1 MKSFS
6 DKVRSG
12 EWKGFTGKP
21 LTDVLAIGIGGSYL
35 GVEFVN
41 EALRTDPEAEK
52 LSKGRRLKFLANV
65 DPIDVKRALE
75 GLSAETTL
83 VLVVSKTFT
92 TAETMLNAKTI
103 KDWLI
108 KELGSPDCIAKHVAA
123 CSTALDKTSA
133 FGIDPANV
141 FGFWDW
147 VGGRFS
153 VCSAVGVMP
162 LSLQYGFDT
171 ISQFLDGMAAMDQHF
186 LTAPINQNL
195 PTLAGLLTV
204 WNVSVLGYEG
214 CAVLPYCQ

>member
-1 MKSFS
+1 MPGSPLEVLGERG

-52 LSKGRRLKFLANV
+52 SSKGRRLKFLANV
-65 DPIDVKRALE
+65 DPIDVKRALD
-75 GLSAETTL
+75 GLNAETTL

-92 TAETMLNAKTI
+92 TAETMLNAKTV

-108 KELGSPDCIAKHVAA
+108 KELGSPDCVAKHVAA
-123 CSTALDKTSA
+123 ASTALDKTAA
-133 FGIDPANV
+133 FGIDNNNV

-153 VCSAVGVMP
+153 VCSAVGVLP
-162 LSLQYGFDT
+162 LALQYGFDVVRE
-171 ISQFLDGMAAMDQHF
+171 FLDGANAMDKHF
-186 LTAPINQNL
+186 ATAAPQENL
-195 PTLAGLLTV
+195 PMLMGLL
-204 WNVSVLGYEG
+204 
-214 CAVLPYCQ
+214 